1 MKRWE
6 LIVSIILHAIFLIV
20 VYIFQAAIFPHMR
33 LDGLVPLMLPVAVA
47 GVALY
52 EGRYV
57 GGITGLFAGILC
69 DISFNQPAASFTVLL
84 TLIGLAVGLL
94 SETIFLPGF
103 VTFLLTSAGVL
114 IVCAFVQMVPLLMTP
129 LMTPGVQPI
138 PLAMLMNT
146 AIAQTTY
153 SLVVAIPIWFF
164 VRALGKR
171 ADRRP
176 QAGPKKEKPPKAK
189 ES

>member
-20 VYIFQAAIFPHMR
+20 VYIFQAAIFPHLR

-69 DISFNQPAASFTVLL
+69 DISFNQPVASFTVLL

-94 SETIFLPGF
+94 SETVFLPGF
-103 VTFLLTSAGVL
+103 VTYILMSAGVL
-114 IVCAFVQMVPLLMTP
+114 IICAFVQMLPLLMLP
-129 LMTPGVQPI
+129 LVTPGVYHI
-138 PLAMLMNT
+138 TLITLMPT
-146 AIAQTTY
+146 ATAQTAY
-153 SLVVAIPIWFF
+153 SLILAVPIWFF

-171 ADRRP
+171 ADKGP
-176 QAGPKKEKPPKAK
+176 QAGPKKEKTLK
-189 ES
+189 